1 MEDLVDLIA
10 TDASASDVSDRIKDI
25 LYAKSAE
32 RLEVAK
38 PIVADSMFGEV
49 EAEVETEVGDET
61 TVEPEEPNEDG

>member
-10 TDASASDVSDRIKDI
+10 TDASANDVSDRIKDL

-61 TVEPEEPNEDG
+61 TVEPEE

>member
-10 TDASASDVSDRIKDI
+10 TDASAADVSDKIKDI

-38 PIVADSMFGEV
+38 PLVAHQMFDDPSEGETV
-49 EAEVETEVGDET
+49 EQ
-61 TVEPEEPNEDG
+61 EPEE

>member
-10 TDASASDVSDRIKDI
+10 TDASANDVSDRIKDM

-32 RLEVAK
+32 RLEYAK
-38 PIVADSMFGEV
+38 PVVADSMFSD
-49 EAEVETEVGDET
+49 AEVGDET

>member
-10 TDASASDVSDRIKDI
+10 TDASANDVSDRIKDI
-25 LYAKSAE
+25 LYTKSAE